1 MAQLII
7 TTTAV
12 PYTIIVIPLN
22 TEANPNQQGEDE
34 HEHYEAKFIL
44 IEHMR
49 FCQQQY
55 NKHYDVRYIANLL
68 TNNTKIIKIY
78 LDRTI

>member
-22 TEANPNQQGEDE
+22 TEANPNQQCEDE

-44 IEHMR
+44 IEHVR

-55 NKHYDVRYIANLL
+55 NKHYVVRYIANLP
-68 TNNTKIIKIY
+68 TNNTKIIKLY

>member
-55 NKHYDVRYIANLL
+55 NKHYAVRYIANLP
-68 TNNTKIIKIY
+68 TNNTKIIKLY